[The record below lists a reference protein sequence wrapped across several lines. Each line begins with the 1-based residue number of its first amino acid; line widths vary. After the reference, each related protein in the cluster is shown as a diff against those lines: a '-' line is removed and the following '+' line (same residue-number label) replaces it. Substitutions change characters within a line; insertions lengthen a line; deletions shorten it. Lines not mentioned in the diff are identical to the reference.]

1 MTPRGSSSRGNY
13 HGQRANKAL
22 DNAWRTV
29 DPAPVIMLHGS
40 EEYFASRA
48 RERLRTAFYSTYPNA
63 DLVTINASTYT
74 AGELTLLASPSL
86 FGTAKI
92 IDADNVA
99 TMSEDF
105 LNDVLSYIAAP
116 ESDIMLIMQHSGGNR
131 GKKLIDAIRK
141 SHVLIPCKPLKA
153 EREKTEFVTGEFRA
167 AKRTID
173 PGALRLLVA
182 ATNDTAE
189 LASACAQLQ
198 ADIAGN
204 ITEEIVNRY
213 YGGRTEVTA
222 FRVGDAAVTGNATEA
237 LRLLRHALATGTE
250 PIPLLGALAMRIRN
264 IARVH
269 HVRASA
275 QELAREVGMAPWQVE
290 QAQRDGRRF
299 TGKQIARI
307 VQLLADADA
316 QLKGEGLDPV
326 YAVERA
332 VLAIALPH
340 NRS

>member
-1 MTPRGSSSRGNY
+1 M
-13 HGQRANKAL
+13 
-22 DNAWRTV
+22 
-29 DPAPVIMLHGS
+29 
-40 EEYFASRA
+40 
-48 RERLRTAFYSTYPNA
+48 
-63 DLVTINASTYT
+63 
-74 AGELTLLASPSL
+74 
-86 FGTAKI
+86 
-92 IDADNVA
+92 
-99 TMSEDF
+99 
-105 LNDVLSYIAAP
+105 
-116 ESDIMLIMQHSGGNR
+116 
-131 GKKLIDAIRK
+131 
-141 SHVLIPCKPLKA
+141 
-153 EREKTEFVTGEFRA
+153 
-167 AKRTID
+167 
-173 PGALRLLVA
+173 
-182 ATNDTAE
+182 
-189 LASACAQLQ
+189 
-198 ADIAGN
+198 
-204 ITEEIVNRY
+204 NRY

-222 FRVGDAAVTGNATEA
+222 FRVGDAAFTGNAAEA

-269 HVRASA
+269 HVRARA

-299 TGKQIARI
+299 TGEQIARI